1 MGHMLHYMPDSQCSS
16 LLNPARA
23 VARHFPVLR
32 SCVRW
37 LYEIRQLVR
46 HIEAV
51 KSAMS
56 SANFD
61 LLKDAVAALTDLT
74 AKLLPDSKD
83 DKQRNTNIKNSD
95 VL

>member
-1 MGHMLHYMPDSQCSS
+1 
-16 LLNPARA
+16 
-23 VARHFPVLR
+23 
-32 SCVRW
+32 
-37 LYEIRQLVR
+37 
-46 HIEAV
+46 
-51 KSAMS
+51 MS

-83 DKQRNTNIKNSD
+83 DEQRNTNIKNSD